1 MRRRRS
7 RCCAAGVDASAIPSS
22 SRHASTCAARPQQR
36 RKHSASA
43 ASSSHERAASR
54 RGASADAAA
63 GAGAGAGAGAP
74 APVHSQSAAAK
85 AGAAQKSFS
94 PRGVAHTD
102 ASVDGASGTHRRQRT
117 HRWTGLTSDGHG
129 RSIGGTTAYDQ
140 PSAVTALGSS
150 RQPSAAKPSCT
161 DLPPLQQERWHQRA
175 GSVGYRWPGKV
186 EPQPTKGSHRWS
198 SHTSPS
204 SRIHGA
210 SGASASSVR
219 TRLPTA
225 SATRASSA
233 RAAAGSEGAR
243 SESASSS
250 VPSRSIVYVMR
261 TPPIRA
267 SWKAGMALGLCAHA
281 AMHADEVVTR
291 VAHSC
296 EGCDG
301 AQL

>member
-1 MRRRRS
+1 MRR
-7 RCCAAGVDASAIPSS
+7 ASP
-22 SRHASTCAARPQQR
+22 AARR
-36 RKHSASA
+36 HSASA

-175 GSVGYRWPGKV
+175 GSVGYSWPGKV

-219 TRLPTA
+219 TRRPTA
-225 SATRASSA
+225 SATRASSTMRRRRVGGRQVGEREQQ
-233 RAAAGSEGAR
+233 RA
-243 SESASSS
+243 
-250 VPSRSIVYVMR
+250 V
-261 TPPIRA
+261 
-267 SWKAGMALGLCAHA
+267 ALDRVRDAHA
-281 AMHADEVVTR
+281 ADQGLV
-291 VAHSC
+291 
-296 EGCDG
+296 EGRHG
-301 AQL
+301 AWTVMIGTAARR